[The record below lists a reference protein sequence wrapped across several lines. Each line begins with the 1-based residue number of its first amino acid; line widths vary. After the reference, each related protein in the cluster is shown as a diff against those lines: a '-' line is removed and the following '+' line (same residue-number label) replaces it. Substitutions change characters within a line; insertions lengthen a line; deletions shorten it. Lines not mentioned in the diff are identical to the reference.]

1 VPETRTLPAAKLSV
15 SHERARGSRG
25 RRRLAAPWSVWA
37 DAHDLEFEFEV
48 KFEVK
53 FAIKN
58 LKAGLGCK
66 PKKKGAL
73 FSTPL
78 I

>member
-1 VPETRTLPAAKLSV
+1 M
-15 SHERARGSRG
+15 
-25 RRRLAAPWSVWA
+25 WA
-37 DAHDLEFEFEV
+37 DAHDLEFEFEFEFKV

-66 PKKKGAL
+66 PKKKRGAFQHPSHL
-73 FSTPL
+73 KSKTLPAVAENP
-78 I
+78 

>member
-1 VPETRTLPAAKLSV
+1 
-15 SHERARGSRG
+15 
-25 RRRLAAPWSVWA
+25 VWA